1 MRDCFQVTSLPP
13 PWGTCVLGARP
24 YATCM
29 ADCRNL
35 KVSKLCGCKDMHM
48 SELQFEDGGYH

>member
-1 MRDCFQVTSLPP
+1 MTSLPP